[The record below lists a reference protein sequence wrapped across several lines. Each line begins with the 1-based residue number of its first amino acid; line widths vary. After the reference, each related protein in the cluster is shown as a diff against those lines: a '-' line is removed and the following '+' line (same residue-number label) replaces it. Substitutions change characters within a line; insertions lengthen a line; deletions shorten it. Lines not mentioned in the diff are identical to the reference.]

1 MINHIKKQQIA
12 LLNFKQCKIEIQY
25 VENCAETDPNRYHN
39 HIHDVCELYLNIS
52 GNVTFVCEDRIYPVK
67 KGNVILTREHEAH
80 HCVYHDSSCH
90 RHYLIL
96 FSGEKNEEILPMFYD
111 RLPGTGNLV
120 ILSEKEELDL
130 IALCEKMFAD
140 QDNTVSSLIHFLKI
154 INLLGTGKIRTDT
167 EAVSCKETV
176 RALQYINQNISEKI
190 SISELAALTHASV
203 STFERNFKRDVGM
216 VPTRYIAEKRL
227 SLALT
232 MLSSSMS
239 ILEISEKCGFPD
251 YAHFIAGFK
260 KRFGLTPGQY
270 RKKQFKG

>member
-12 LLNFKQCKIEIQY
+12 LLNFKQCKMEIQY

-39 HIHDVCELYLNIS
+39 HIHEVCELYLNIS
-52 GNVTFVCEDRIYPVK
+52 GNVSFVCEDRIYPVK
-67 KGNVILTREHEAH
+67 KGNVILTREYEAH

-96 FSGEKNEEILPMFYD
+96 FSGEKNEELLPMFYD

-120 ILSEKEELDL
+120 ILSEKEELNL

-190 SISELAALTHASV
+190 SISDLATLTHASV
-203 STFERNFKRDVGM
+203 STFERNFKKDVGM

-251 YAHFIAGFK
+251 YAHFIADFK